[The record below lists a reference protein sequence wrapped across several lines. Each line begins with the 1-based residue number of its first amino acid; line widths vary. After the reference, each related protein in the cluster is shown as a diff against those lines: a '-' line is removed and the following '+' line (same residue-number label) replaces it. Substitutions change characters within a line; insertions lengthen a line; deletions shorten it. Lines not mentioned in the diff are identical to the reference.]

1 MTATATAPTVSFINM
16 GTKELVEHIANGVED
31 AKNELMRRVA
41 KGSRFAIKA
50 AKKLGFVT
58 AEAKATE
65 PAAATDTAINPA
77 ELVDAL
83 RAASGDAPPVKKPAS
98 KK

>member
-16 GTKELVEHIANGVED
+16 GTKELVEHITNGVED
-31 AKNELMRRVA
+31 AKNELMRRVT

-50 AKKLGFVT
+50 AKKLGLIAT
-58 AEAKATE
+58 EAKPTEATA
-65 PAAATDTAINPA
+65 PSDTAINPD

-83 RAASGDAPPVKKPAS
+83 RAASGDASPVKKPAS